1 MRPGPLAQLV
11 RAAGIIS
18 WGVGAKVSA
27 RVYTLK
33 CVYVLCVAK
42 NFYLIRETFRHVQ
55 TLVVV
60 ESVVVLNHTGNNHVI
75 PEGHRFKPCMAH
87 ITRTAEICALNIS
100 SKSWQAYF
108 KVFSLHELINMIV
121 RDQHCYR
128 RIDRKARAS
137 GFKQWCRT

>member
-1 MRPGPLAQLV
+1 MV
-11 RAAGIIS
+11 KAAGIIS

-33 CVYVLCVAK
+33 VEGSNPSL
-42 NFYLIRETFRHVQ
+42 LI
-55 TLVVV
+55 
-60 ESVVVLNHTGNNHVI
+60 I
-75 PEGHRFKPCMAH
+75 PEDHRFKPCMAH
-87 ITRTAEICALNIS
+87 TTRTAEICALNIS

-128 RIDRKARAS
+128 RIDRKARAP
-137 GFKQWCRT
+137 GFKQWRRT